1 MPVPPVLVE
10 CGSVSGTGFRCGVEM
25 RLKIITILVSVLKSL
40 HIPFAII
47 GSREP
52 EDRDTVIR
60 VGLNKVPAFYT
71 ITNNGITYTPGFMDN
86 EECKFTLTAVMTAV
100 NAVASIDVQVKE

>member
-1 MPVPPVLVE
+1 MPVSTVLVE
-10 CGSVSGTGFRCGVEM
+10 CGSVSGSSVYCGVEM
-25 RLKIITILVSVLKSL
+25 RLKVITILVTVLKSL

-71 ITNNGITYTPGFMDN
+71 VTNNGITYTPGFMDN

-100 NAVASIDVQVKE
+100 NAVVSADVQIKE

>member
-1 MPVPPVLVE
+1 
-10 CGSVSGTGFRCGVEM
+10 M
-25 RLKIITILVSVLKSL
+25 RLKVITILVSVLKSL

-100 NAVASIDVQVKE
+100 NAVVDTDVQIKE

>member
-1 MPVPPVLVE
+1 
-10 CGSVSGTGFRCGVEM
+10 M
-25 RLKIITILVSVLKSL
+25 RLKVITILVSVLKSL

-86 EECKFTLTAVMTAV
+86 EECKFTLTAIMTAV
-100 NAVASIDVQVKE
+100 NAVAGIDVQVKA

>member
-1 MPVPPVLVE
+1 
-10 CGSVSGTGFRCGVEM
+10 M
-25 RLKIITILVSVLKSL
+25 RLKVITVLVSVLKSL

-71 ITNNGITYTPGFMDN
+71 VTNSGITYTPGFMDN
-86 EECKFTLTAVMTAV
+86 EECKFTLTAIMTAV
-100 NAVASIDVQVKE
+100 NVVANTDVQVKE

>member
-1 MPVPPVLVE
+1 MSVSTVLVE
-10 CGSVSGTGFRCGVEM
+10 CCTVSGTGFRCGVEM

-100 NAVASIDVQVKE
+100 NAVVGTDVQVKA

>member
-1 MPVPPVLVE
+1 
-10 CGSVSGTGFRCGVEM
+10 M
-25 RLKIITILVSVLKSL
+25 RLKIIMILVSVLKSL

-86 EECKFTLTAVMTAV
+86 EECKFTLTAIMTAV
-100 NAVASIDVQVKE
+100 NAVAGTDVQVKE